1 MTGTTT
7 GKSGKV
13 NSSAQDGVAVIP
25 LDATPLVFDALY
37 IGGSGD
43 VVITNLAGN
52 IATYTAVTGG
62 QFFPVAGTRVMTA
75 TTATNIV
82 TAVW

>member
-1 MTGTTT
+1 MSGSTG

-13 NSSAQDGVAVIP
+13 NSSAKDGVAVTAS
-25 LDATPLVFDALY
+25 DSTVLVFDALY

-43 VVITNLAGN
+43 VVITNNAGN
-52 IATYTAVTGG
+52 IVTYTAVNGG
-62 QFFPVAGTRVMTA
+62 AFFPVEGNRVMAA

>member
-1 MTGTTT
+1 MSGTTT

-13 NSSAQDGVAVIP
+13 NSSAQDGVAVTKS
-25 LDATPLVFDALY
+25 DSTELVFDALY

-43 VVITNLAGN
+43 VVITNNAGN
-52 IATYTAVTGG
+52 VITYTAVSGG
-62 QFFPVAGTRVMTA
+62 AFFPVSGNRVMAA
-75 TTATNIV
+75 TSATDIV